1 MVTGDPGSCSDD
13 MSAYP
18 HRCSPV
24 TQSTTGLRHNNPM
37 RGSASREGIA
47 EIPSRAIQL
56 FEPPE
61 DAIYTIDATA
71 HLVGVPRRTI
81 LVYCKH
87 QLLSPVI
94 SRTNGGYCFDR
105 DGVHALRRIEA
116 LRAVCGDDLSGIKII
131 LDLTQEVERL
141 RSVVRFLSQSKWQRQ
156 MMPSGK
162 YETPPRGR
170 KSRLHRGRK

>member
-1 MVTGDPGSCSDD
+1 MI
-13 MSAYP
+13 
-18 HRCSPV
+18 
-24 TQSTTGLRHNNPM
+24 NPM
-37 RGSASREGIA
+37 RGAASPDAVA

-71 HLVGVPRRTI
+71 HLVGVPRRSI

-94 SRTNGGYCFDR
+94 NGRDGGYCFDR

-116 LRAVCGDDLSGIKII
+116 LRAICGDNLSGIKII
-131 LDLTQEVERL
+131 LDLTKELERL
-141 RSVVRFLSQSKWQRQ
+141 HSIVSFLSQSKWERQ
-156 MMPSGK
+156 TMRSGK
-162 YETPPRGR
+162 RETARRGR

>member
-1 MVTGDPGSCSDD
+1 MI
-13 MSAYP
+13 
-18 HRCSPV
+18 
-24 TQSTTGLRHNNPM
+24 NPM
-37 RGSASREGIA
+37 TTSASTEAIA

-94 SRTNGGYCFDR
+94 NGSDGGYCFDR

-131 LDLTQEVERL
+131 LDLTKELERL
-141 RSVVRFLSQSKWQRQ
+141 HSVVHFLSQSKWERQ
-156 MMPSGK
+156 MMRSGK
-162 YETPPRGR
+162 HETARRGR

>member
-1 MVTGDPGSCSDD
+1 
-13 MSAYP
+13 
-18 HRCSPV
+18 
-24 TQSTTGLRHNNPM
+24 M
-37 RGSASREGIA
+37 RASASTEAIA

-56 FEPPE
+56 FKPPE

-94 SRTNGGYCFDR
+94 NSGDRGYRFDR
-105 DGVHALRRIEA
+105 DGVRALRRIEA
-116 LRAVCGDDLSGIKII
+116 LRAVCRDDLSGIKII
-131 LDLTQEVERL
+131 LDLTKELERL
-141 RSVVRFLSQSKWQRQ
+141 HSVVRFLSQSKWQRQ
-156 MMPSGK
+156 MMRSGK
-162 YETPPRGR
+162 QETAPRGK

>member
-1 MVTGDPGSCSDD
+1 
-13 MSAYP
+13 
-18 HRCSPV
+18 
-24 TQSTTGLRHNNPM
+24 M
-37 RGSASREGIA
+37 RASASREGIA

-94 SRTNGGYCFDR
+94 NRTNGGGYCFDR
-105 DGVHALRRIEA
+105 DGVHALRRVEA
-116 LRAVCGDDLSGIKII
+116 LRAVCGDDLRGIKII
-131 LDLTQEVERL
+131 LDLTKELERL
-141 RSVVRFLSQSKWQRQ
+141 CSVVRFLSQSKWQRQ
-156 MMPSGK
+156 MVPSGK
-162 YETPPRGR
+162 SQTQPRGR
-170 KSRLHRGRK
+170 KSRLHRRRK

>member
-1 MVTGDPGSCSDD
+1 
-13 MSAYP
+13 
-18 HRCSPV
+18 
-24 TQSTTGLRHNNPM
+24 M
-37 RGSASREGIA
+37 RASASREGIE

-87 QLLSPVI
+87 QLLSPAI
-94 SRTNGGYCFDR
+94 NRTNGGYCFDR

-131 LDLTQEVERL
+131 LDLTKEVERL
-141 RSVVRFLSQSKWQRQ
+141 RSVVRFL
-156 MMPSGK
+156 
-162 YETPPRGR
+162 
-170 KSRLHRGRK
+170 

>member
-1 MVTGDPGSCSDD
+1 MRPSTIRRGTRASLFRL
-13 MSAYP
+13 P
-18 HRCSPV
+18 HR
-24 TQSTTGLRHNNPM
+24 STIGSSHDKFIM
-37 RGSASREGIA
+37 RASVSTEAIA

-94 SRTNGGYCFDR
+94 NGRDGGYCFDR
-105 DGVHALRRIEA
+105 DGVRALRRIEA

-131 LDLTQEVERL
+131 IDLTKELERL
-141 RSVVRFLSQSKWQRQ
+141 HSVVRFLSQSKWQRQ
-156 MMPSGK
+156 IMRSGK
-162 YETPPRGR
+162 HETAPRGK

>member
-1 MVTGDPGSCSDD
+1 
-13 MSAYP
+13 
-18 HRCSPV
+18 
-24 TQSTTGLRHNNPM
+24 M
-37 RGSASREGIA
+37 RGAASPDAVA

-71 HLVGVPRRTI
+71 HLVGVPRRSI

-94 SRTNGGYCFDR
+94 NGRDGGYCFDR

-116 LRAVCGDDLSGIKII
+116 LRAICGDNLSGIKII
-131 LDLTQEVERL
+131 LDLTKELERL
-141 RSVVRFLSQSKWQRQ
+141 NSIVSFLSQSKWERQ
-156 MMPSGK
+156 TMRSGK
-162 YETPPRGR
+162 RETARRGR

>member
-1 MVTGDPGSCSDD
+1 MKG
-13 MSAYP
+13 AA
-18 HRCSPV
+18 SPD
-24 TQSTTGLRHNNPM
+24 
-37 RGSASREGIA
+37 AIA
-47 EIPSRAIQL
+47 EIPSQAIQL

-87 QLLSPVI
+87 QLLSPL
-94 SRTNGGYCFDR
+94 TNGRDGGYCFDR
-105 DGVHALRRIEA
+105 DCVHALRRIEA

-131 LDLTQEVERL
+131 LDLTKELERL
-141 RSVVRFLSQSKWQRQ
+141 HSVVHFLSQSKWERQ
-156 MMPSGK
+156 MMRSGK
-162 YETPPRGR
+162 HETARRGR